1 MATGGE
7 PLSPLKQFCEAMK
20 CRSCDKPP
28 EKPKTLQ
35 CLHTFCEDCLGRYVD
50 TLPDERKRNLP
61 CPTCGL
67 ERDPPFDGH
76 EGIVAGIPTNLCF
89 ANFLRHMKKEA
100 ACSADPGESRCDRC
114 RRPGRPVDT
123 FCTVC
128 RCSLC
133 DRCVEDHQSVPDTE
147 DHVLVPKNAST
158 GQHGRWQCRKHRMA
172 AVERCMT
179 QVVFYCEKCEVV
191 MCAASR
197 LTEHTGHQTST
208 AVDAY
213 TKQGHRARI
222 EQQSNE
228 TEQIEDRF
236 VATMGELENLKRQL
250 LESKKNTE
258 SEIDRKTAAL
268 HEALDEENRRVKR
281 AANEIFCNK
290 TAKCDQQM
298 QELVEIHE
306 RFSHSLNITQSA
318 LQVGE
323 AEDVLFLEGMLIDS
337 LKRLSQMYCNYD
349 HKLCE
354 DRIVHFTENCRTNF
368 TGSIGQVTPD
378 LFIPGLHDRLVDAQF
393 YAKNL

>member
-1 MATGGE
+1 
-7 PLSPLKQFCEAMK
+7 
-20 CRSCDKPP
+20 
-28 EKPKTLQ
+28 
-35 CLHTFCEDCLGRYVD
+35 
-50 TLPDERKRNLP
+50 
-61 CPTCGL
+61 
-67 ERDPPFDGH
+67 
-76 EGIVAGIPTNLCF
+76 
-89 ANFLRHMKKEA
+89 
-100 ACSADPGESRCDRC
+100 
-114 RRPGRPVDT
+114 
-123 FCTVC
+123 
-128 RCSLC
+128 
-133 DRCVEDHQSVPDTE
+133 
-147 DHVLVPKNAST
+147 
-158 GQHGRWQCRKHRMA
+158 
-172 AVERCMT
+172 
-179 QVVFYCEKCEVV
+179 
-191 MCAASR
+191 
-197 LTEHTGHQTST
+197 
-208 AVDAY
+208 VDAY